1 MSMTAPSRPAR
12 PPFARLD
19 FAEPLVRV
27 TQRADGSTVLASG
40 HALDEYPRSLGDM
53 LVHQAQVN
61 GDRIFLAER
70 DGSGGW
76 RRITFRQTLDAV
88 RRLAQ
93 AILDAGCDRERTVAI
108 LSGNGIDHALL
119 SLAAMHVGVPAAPVS
134 VAYSLMS
141 QDHAK
146 LLHCV
151 RQVTPGIIYVD
162 NGVPYAKALAALK
175 NAGLLE
181 DVTVV
186 IGANAPAG
194 IDAIAFDRFAAATP
208 TAAVDAAFAALTPD
222 TIGKVLFT
230 SGSTGLPKGVIN
242 TQRMMCS
249 NQQALAQVY
258 RFIGRNRPPVLLD
271 WLPWNHTFGGN
282 HDFNMMLFHGG
293 ALYID
298 GGKPAPGLIE
308 QTIANLREVSPTIYF
323 NVPRGYDMLLPAL
336 EQDAALRRSFF
347 RDLEL
352 IFYAAAALPQNLWQR
367 LEDLSIAERGDRITM
382 GSAWGSTETAPCA
395 TAVHW
400 IIDQPGVIGLPV
412 PGTEILLTPN
422 GNKHELR
429 VRGANVTPGY
439 WRSPELTKAAF
450 DAEGFYRIGDAGK
463 FFDPEDA
470 AKGIVF
476 DGRVAEDFKLSSGTW
491 VHAGAVRVKAISAG
505 APVIMDCVV
514 AGHDR
519 EEIGLLVF
527 PHPAGCLSLCP
538 GLAPDTPLPV
548 LVGRPELRAALE
560 KGLRAYNKENTAS
573 SVRIARVLVLDSMP
587 SIDANEITDKGYINQ
602 RAVLEARADQV
613 ARLFAASPD
622 AAVPDTAVIVL

>member
-1 MSMTAPSRPAR
+1 MSMTAARRPAK
-12 PPFARLD
+12 PPFAQLD
-19 FAEPLVRV
+19 FAAPLVDVNARP
-27 TQRADGSTVLASG
+27 DGSIVLASG
-40 HALDEYPRSLGDM
+40 HTLGDYPRSLGDM
-53 LVHQAQVN
+53 LVHQAQAN
-61 GDRIFLAER
+61 GDRVFLAER
-70 DGSGGW
+70 DATGGW
-76 RRITFRQTLDAV
+76 RRITFRQTLEAV
-88 RRLAQ
+88 RGLGQ

-108 LSGNGIDHALL
+108 LSGNSIDHGLL

-151 RQVTPGIIYVD
+151 RQVTPGVIYVD
-162 NGVPYAKALAALK
+162 NGAPYAKALAALK
-175 NAGLLE
+175 NAGLLD
-181 DVTVV
+181 DVVVV
-186 IGANAPAG
+186 IGVNPPAG
-194 IDAIAFDRFAAATP
+194 IDSIPFAQFAAASP
-208 TAAVDAAFAALTPD
+208 TAEVDAAFAALTPE

-258 RFIGRNRPPVLLD
+258 RFIGKNKPPVLLD

-293 ALYID
+293 TLHID
-298 GGKPAPGLIE
+298 GGKPAPGLID
-308 QTIANLREVSPTIYF
+308 QTIANLREVSPTIYL

-336 EQDAALRRSFF
+336 EMDPALRKSFF
-347 RDLEL
+347 KDLEL
-352 IFYAAAALPQNLWQR
+352 IFYAAAALPENLWSR

-382 GSAWGSTETAPCA
+382 GSAWGSTETAPAA

-400 IIDQPGVIGLPV
+400 IIDQPGVIGLPI

-422 GNKHELR
+422 GSKQELR
-429 VRGANVTPGY
+429 VRGPNVTPGY
-439 WRSPELTKAAF
+439 WRSPDLTKTAF

-463 FFDPEDA
+463 FFDADDA
-470 AKGIVF
+470 SKGIVF

-491 VHAGAVRVKAISAG
+491 VHVGALRVKAISAA
-505 APVIMDCVV
+505 APLIMDCVV

-519 EEIGLLVF
+519 ESIGLLIF
-527 PHPAGCLSLCP
+527 PNPAACLSLCP
-538 GLAPDTPLPV
+538 DLAPDTPLSA
-548 LVGRPELRAALE
+548 LANRAEVRRALE
-560 KGLRAYNKENTAS
+560 KDLHAYNKENTAS
-573 SVRIARVLVLDSMP
+573 SVRIARALVLDSMP

-602 RAVLEARADQV
+602 RAVLEARASAM
-613 ARLFAASPD
+613 ARLFADRPD
-622 AAVPDTAVIVL
+622 EMVIVL

>member
-1 MSMTAPSRPAR
+1 MSMTAARRPAK

-19 FAEPLVRV
+19 FAEPLVELAR
-27 TQRADGSTVLASG
+27 RPDGSLVLASG
-40 HALDEYPRSLGDM
+40 HALGDYPRSLGDM

-61 GDRIFLAER
+61 GERVFLGER
-70 DGSGGW
+70 DPSGGW
-76 RRITFRQTLDAV
+76 RRITFRQTLEEV

-93 AILDAGCDRERTVAI
+93 AVLNAGCDRERTVAI

-119 SLAAMHVGVPAAPVS
+119 ALAAMHVGVPAAPIS

-151 RQVTPGIIYVD
+151 RQVTPGVLYVD
-162 NGVPYAKALAALK
+162 NGAPYARALAALQG
-175 NAGLLE
+175 AGLLE

-186 IGANAPAG
+186 IGANPPAG
-194 IDAIAFDRFAAATP
+194 IDCVAFERFAAATP
-208 TAAVDAAFAALTPD
+208 TPAVDAAFAALTPD
-222 TIGKVLFT
+222 TIAKVLFT

-249 NQQALAQVY
+249 NQQALSQVY
-258 RFIGRNRPPVLLD
+258 RFVGKQRPPVLLD

-293 ALYID
+293 TMYID
-298 GGKPAPGLIE
+298 GGKPAPGLID
-308 QTIANLREVSPTIYF
+308 QTIANLREVSPTIYL

-336 EQDAALRRSFF
+336 ERDAALRKSFF

-352 IFYAAAALPQNLWQR
+352 IFYAAAALPQNLWDR

-382 GSAWGSTETAPCA
+382 GSAWGSTETAPAA

-400 IIDQPGVIGLPV
+400 IIEQPGAIGLPI

-429 VRGANVTPGY
+429 VRGPNVTPGY
-439 WRSPELTKAAF
+439 WRSPELTRTAF

-463 FFDPEDA
+463 LFDPQDA
-470 AKGIVF
+470 AKGVVF

-491 VHAGAVRVKAISAG
+491 VHAGALRVKAISAA

-519 EEIGLLVF
+519 EAIGLLVF
-527 PHPAGCLSLCP
+527 PNAAACLSLCP
-538 GLAPDTPLPV
+538 GLPADTPLPA
-548 LVGRPELRAALE
+548 LASRPEVRAALE
-560 KGLRAYNKENTAS
+560 KGLRAHNKENTAS
-573 SVRIARVLVLDSMP
+573 SVRIARVLMLDSMP

-602 RAVLEARADQV
+602 RAVLEARAAAV
-613 ARLFAASPD
+613 ERLFAAR
-622 AAVPDTAVIVL
+622 PDTAVIVL